1 MPEIMGF
8 DFFDIDYTLEVGVP
22 PYTTMVLRGNFD
34 MDLVVAT
41 HIARDYTETEINGVQ
56 VMCGPVGCEN
66 GSRTDLAYVDWA
78 NMFDGGLGRQPP
90 FAILPNTLVSAYE
103 LDILE
108 NAIHAIN
115 GESPSL
121 AEAEDFRTVA
131 EAILNPNVYSGDLV
145 QAQFLSSQY
154 LNIALDLNNPRTNQ
168 YIAETSGH
176 HIEQFKRLLADYGE
190 LPETTLAVIADRQE
204 GNMQV
209 AIIGLVFDNEADA
222 QIAVDEVTKR
232 ISTYFDVLKFAR
244 VHDLEPPVFIDSV
257 EGGAINDGFVYY
269 SETTGS
275 YAAIIS
281 VDYPMPEGPFIVGS
295 EDSPPESA
303 VIFRAWILSIREG
316 FLYPFWNVIQPVE

>member
-1 MPEIMGF
+1 MPEFMGF

-34 MDLVVAT
+34 MDSVVAA
-41 HIARDYTETEINGVQ
+41 HVARDYIETEMSGVQ

-66 GSRTDLAYVDWA
+66 GRRTDLAYVDWA

-108 NAIHAIN
+108 NAIRANN
-115 GESPSL
+115 GESPTL

-131 EAILNPNVYSGDLV
+131 EAILNPNVYSGYLV
-145 QAQFLSSQY
+145 QAQFLPPYY
-154 LNIALDLNNPRTNQ
+154 LNTTLDLNNPRTNQ
-168 YIAETSGH
+168 YIAQSSGH

-204 GNMQV
+204 DNMQV
-209 AIIGLVFDNEADA
+209 AIIGLLFDNEADA
-222 QIAVDEVTKR
+222 QLAADEVTKR

-244 VHDLEPPVFIDSV
+244 VHDVERPVFIDSV
-257 EGGAINDGFVYY
+257 EGATINDGFVYH
-269 SETTGS
+269 SETTGL

-295 EDSPPESA
+295 ENSLPESA

-316 FLYPFWNVIQPVE
+316 FLYPFWNVIQPIE